1 VQGRGKDVTC
11 KVYGEGKRTFK
22 IGWEYR
28 KLGDLRLTARATAF
42 LAQLLSAFVAPRS
55 GDLRNATAPCI
66 THALAILD
74 ERQTK
79 RT

>member
-1 VQGRGKDVTC
+1 
-11 KVYGEGKRTFK
+11 
-22 IGWEYR
+22 
-28 KLGDLRLTARATAF
+28 LGDLRLTARATAF

-79 RT
+79 RA